1 MDRTRLDLRFPHSGS
16 AQSEESALDLER
28 NYFSHP
34 NLPSSSPTPLQVF
47 ASSGQHSESS
57 AAYFSWPTSSRLND
71 AAEDR
76 ANYFGNLQK
85 GVLPET
91 LDRLPT
97 GQQATTLLE
106 LMTIRAF
113 HSKILRRYS
122 LGTAIGFRIQQGM
135 LTEIP
140 AILVF
145 VARKVHR
152 QWLNLSQCL
161 PSALEGPG
169 GVWCDVDVVEFSY
182 YGAPAP
188 TPKEQLYTEL
198 VDGLRGSDPWIGSG
212 SQRLDRLKRQV
223 MRRREMPKNE
233 DRFDGDTFDCNLFNL
248 AEDQE
253 FEDEVEDELH
263 DFEGNVVY
271 NENAITNPMLI
282 ELSVLYCRCD
292 SSNGPILLACAQVAS
307 QETYGTLGAIV
318 KSRTGNRQVG
328 FLTNRHVA
336 VDLDYPNQKM
346 FHPMPPSLGPGVYL
360 GAVERATS
368 FITDDLWYGIFA
380 GTNPGK
386 LLFLELIIDRLA
398 PQICPLQF
406 VEPAETFVRAD
417 GAFIPFAD
425 DFDIANVITSVKGV
439 GEIGDV
445 KIIDLQSPIN
455 SLIGKQ
461 VVKVGRSSGLTT
473 GTVMAYA
480 LEYNDEKG
488 ICFFTDFLVVGE
500 NQQSFDLEGD
510 SGSLILLTG
519 QNGEKPQPIGII
531 WGGTANRGRLKLKV
545 GQPPENWTSG
555 VDLGRLLDLLEL
567 DLIITGE
574 GLKGLCF
581 WIDQSF
587 FAVAVQ
593 EQRTASAAPV
603 DSLVGESSPADGT
616 PPKDK
621 EDNFEPL
628 GFNIQQIPVDGGSGP
643 DLNPPFV
650 HTEFHVEDGVHADLN
665 VEHQFIPNLIGLS
678 PVHQNHQ
685 QDNPE
690 LGNLSALRNGSDED
704 LCVSLQLGDCE
715 PKRRRSDPSFSIEE
729 PK

>member
-1 MDRTRLDLRFPHSGS
+1 MDRTRLNLRGHHSGS
-16 AQSEESALDLER
+16 TQSEESALDLER
-28 NYFSHP
+28 NHCSHP
-34 NLPSSSPTPLQVF
+34 SLTSTPPTLQVF
-47 ASSGQHSESS
+47 ASGRQHSESN
-57 AAYFSWPTSSRLND
+57 AAYFSWPTSSRLNG

-76 ANYFGNLQK
+76 ANYFANLQK

-91 LDRLPT
+91 LDQLPT

-122 LGTAIGFRIQQGM
+122 LGTAVGFRIRRGV
-135 LTEIP
+135 LTDIP

-152 QWLNLSQCL
+152 QWLSEIQCL

-198 VDGLRGSDPWIGSG
+198 VDGLRGSDPCIGSG
-212 SQRLDRLKRQV
+212 S
-223 MRRREMPKNE
+223 
-233 DRFDGDTFDCNLFNL
+233 
-248 AEDQE
+248 
-253 FEDEVEDELH
+253 
-263 DFEGNVVY
+263 
-271 NENAITNPMLI
+271 
-282 ELSVLYCRCD
+282 
-292 SSNGPILLACAQVAS
+292 QVAS

-318 KSRTGNRQVG
+318 RSRSGNRQVG

-346 FHPMPPSLGPGVYL
+346 FHPLPPNLGPGEYL

-380 GTNPGK
+380 GTNP
-386 LLFLELIIDRLA
+386 
-398 PQICPLQF
+398 
-406 VEPAETFVRAD
+406 ETFVRAD
-417 GAFIPFAD
+417 GAFIPFAE
-425 DFDIANVITSVKGV
+425 DFDVSNVTTLVKGV
-439 GEIGDV
+439 DKIGDV
-445 KIIDLQSPIN
+445 KIIDLQSPIK

-488 ICFFTDFLVVGE
+488 ICFFTDFLVVGV
-500 NQQSFDLEGD
+500 NQQTFDLEGD
-510 SGSLILLTG
+510 SGSLILLTS
-519 QNGEKPQPIGII
+519 QNSEKPRPIGII

-567 DLIITGE
+567 DIITTNE
-574 GLKGLCF
+574 GLE
-581 WIDQSF
+581 
-587 FAVAVQ
+587 VAVQ
-593 EQRTASAAPV
+593 EQKNASAAGV
-603 DSLVGESSPADGT
+603 NSTVGESSPAEGT
-616 PPKDK
+616 QAKNK
-621 EDNFEPL
+621 TGEIFEPL
-628 GFNIQQIPVDGGSGP
+628 GFNIEHISMEDGPRAGA
-643 DLNPPFV
+643 NPHLAPP
-650 HTEFHVEDGVHADLN
+650 EFRIEDGVEALPN
-665 VEHQFIPNLIGLS
+665 VEHQFIPNLIGRS
-678 PVHQNHQ
+678 PIHQNDQ
-685 QDNPE
+685 EDRPE
-690 LGNLSALRNGSDED
+690 SKNLSALRNGSDED
-704 LCVSLQLGDCE
+704 LCVSLQLGDRE
-715 PKRRRSDPSFSIEE
+715 PKRRHSECMIDLEE